1 MINFPK
7 FQGHEKVTKKS
18 GMSTGDPMILTL
30 RVPPLAT
37 EQGLCD
43 IERISFRVT
52 QKNFKKKWEVLVWR
66 VNRYFEFC
74 HLTKN
79 RRVRFSQ
86 FFIFFWATLSDNLSI
101 SYSPYSLASG
111 GTRNVR
117 IIESPLGM
125 DLIEVESSYHYHI

>member
-18 GMSTGDPMILTL
+18 DMSTGDPMILTL

-52 QKNFKKKWEVLVWR
+52 QKNLKKKWEVLVWR
-66 VNRYFEFC
+66 VK
-74 HLTKN
+74 TD
-79 RRVRFSQ
+79 
-86 FFIFFWATLSDNLSI
+86 ILSFAI
-101 SYSPYSLASG
+101 
-111 GTRNVR
+111 
-117 IIESPLGM
+117 
-125 DLIEVESSYHYHI
+125 